1 MVENPIAPVGARAH
15 GGHVNL
21 SLTPVSLVTEKAIR
35 LWNDLLESRSD
46 GALEVRDRITEGI
59 RREGLLYGDR
69 SLITFL
75 RPRFMDEAEWRQAR
89 TMAAAFHA
97 SLTRMMRRFM
107 HDPEMLEDLGV
118 RGRVQ
123 ELVRMSTDEDD
134 TLWFVR
140 WDGFSHGGTIRL
152 VEFNSD
158 SPGGAAFVDVFA
170 SVFESLPIFR
180 EFSGRVKLARRDSF
194 SAMVR
199 CVRLASEKI
208 RASLT
213 SAGPRVA
220 LVDWADVNT
229 SREFTLIQEE
239 FARHGI
245 DAVVADPRQ
254 VDIVGDRMVIHG
266 KPIDILIKRVLVTD
280 LAQRWDEAK
289 NLIEALRRRLVV
301 SMNPL
306 ACQAVTVK
314 SLLAFFHEG
323 RLDRYLTPTARRF
336 WERHIPWTVRVQE
349 GRVPWRGQEMDTL
362 ALLVRE
368 RERLVL
374 KPSDAWGA
382 EGIVLGWRCPA
393 HEWEDHLQNALQVG
407 DYVAQERVEIPVE
420 EYPEADDGI
429 LHYRRLRV
437 EISPYSF
444 HRRTVTEC
452 LCRLSESDF
461 LNIKAGGGM
470 VPSYVIRD
478 GSFA

>member
-1 MVENPIAPVGARAH
+1 M
-15 GGHVNL
+15 NL
-21 SLTPVSLVTEKAIR
+21 TPTPVSPVTEKAIR
-35 LWNDLLESRSD
+35 LWNELLESRPD
-46 GALEVRDRITEGI
+46 AALETRDRITEGI

-89 TMAAAFHA
+89 TMAAVFHA
-97 SLTRMMRRFM
+97 SLTRMMRHFVG
-107 HDPEMLEDLGV
+107 DPEMLEQLGV
-118 RGRVQ
+118 RGRIQ
-123 ELVRMSTDEDD
+123 DLVRMSTVEDD

-140 WDGFSHGGTIRL
+140 WDGFSHDGTIRL
-152 VEFNSD
+152 VEFNAD

-170 SVFESLPIFR
+170 SVFEGLPIFQ
-180 EFSGRVKLARRDSF
+180 EFSRRVKLARRDSF

-199 CVRLASEKI
+199 CVQLAA
-208 RASLT
+208 RGMGGALPVG
-213 SAGPRVA
+213 GPTVA
-220 LVDWADVNT
+220 LVDWSDVNT

-245 DAVVADPRQ
+245 AAVVADPRQ
-254 VDIVGDRMVIHG
+254 VEICGDRMVIEG
-266 KPIDILIKRVLVTD
+266 RAIDILIKRVLVTD
-280 LAQRWDEAK
+280 LAERWDEAK

-301 SMNPL
+301 SLNPL

-323 RLDRYLTPTARRF
+323 LLDRYLSPTARRF
-336 WERHIPWTVRVQE
+336 WLRHVPWTVRVKE
-349 GRVPWRGQEMDTL
+349 GRVPWQGRQQDTME
-362 ALLVRE
+362 LLVRQ
-368 RERLVL
+368 RENLVL

-393 HEWEDHLQNALQVG
+393 AEWEEHLQKALQVG
-407 DYVAQERVEIPVE
+407 DYVAQERVGIPVE
-420 EYPEADDGI
+420 EYPEAEGGT
-429 LHYRRLRV
+429 LRYRPLRV

-470 VPSYVIRD
+470 VPSYVVRE
-478 GSFA
+478 GAFS